1 MELTKK
7 DKFINNLLKEGI
19 FLFLKEFGETSDYE
33 LAHHFNITIQR
44 TLALCHLLVI
54 EERIEMKKGFSGRK
68 YFKVLTNK

>member
-33 LAHHFNITIQR
+33 LTYHFNITIQK
-44 TLALCHLLVI
+44 TLALCHLLMV
-54 EERIEMKKGFSGRK
+54 EERIEKRGDSKER
-68 YFKVLTNK
+68 YFKIRSVD